1 MERACHITGQ
11 SAAPAQLLRFVSAPD
26 GQLTP
31 DLTGKLPG
39 TAVYV
44 LARHQVVAQL
54 LDGDWAD
61 KTGQLMQRHALAQL
75 GLARKAGVL
84 VLGYTKTEAALAKGE
99 VALLLAAHDGAVH
112 GKKALAAKAR
122 AQGIEICAFFGRAE
136 LGMALGRTNV
146 IHAGLTDAAWAARI
160 GEQVLRLRDYQA

>member
-1 MERACHITGQ
+1 MLRACHITGQ
-11 SAAPAQLLRFVSAPD
+11 NVEPERLLRFVSAPD

-39 TAVYV
+39 TAIYV
-44 LARHQVVAQL
+44 LARHQLVAQL

-61 KTGQLMQRHALAQL
+61 KTGQLMQRHIMAQL

-84 VLGYTKTEAALAKGE
+84 VLGYTKTELALAKGQ

-122 AQGIEICAFFGRAE
+122 AQGVEICAILGRAE
-136 LGMALGRTNV
+136 LGMALGRANV
-146 IHAGLTDAAWAARI
+146 IHAGLTDAAWATRI
-160 GEQVLRLRDYQA
+160 GQQALRLRDYEA